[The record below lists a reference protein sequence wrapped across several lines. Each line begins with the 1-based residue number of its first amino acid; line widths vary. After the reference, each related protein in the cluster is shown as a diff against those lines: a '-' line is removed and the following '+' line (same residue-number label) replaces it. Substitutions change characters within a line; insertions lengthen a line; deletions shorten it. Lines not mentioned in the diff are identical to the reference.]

1 MVKIN
6 HKSSS
11 HTVFYLWMRERE
23 REHFYFKFSG
33 SIEMTFE
40 ILFMLQSIPNLQIEE
55 SYLQNNVKGVTAYF
69 GGAACH

>member
-1 MVKIN
+1 
-6 HKSSS
+6 
-11 HTVFYLWMRERE
+11 MRERE
-23 REHFYFKFSG
+23 REREHCYFKFYG

-69 GGAACH
+69 GGAACC